1 MDFNGKAKDA
11 LVRFNLGLYCQFCE
25 DAIAIWRKIA
35 ASQLKVGCN
44 QFGKCN
50 FAALWWSKWY
60 SSQTIFTFSSAHFF
74 TSALLKS
81 KLKWILTLQLHPYLI
96 EYNLYNFVHLTGV
109 RQNIWY
115 VWETLDWKIVLV
127 VLTPKTFTNEE
138 TMRTI
143 KSNSQ
148 QSQRNS
154 WERKA
159 LLLPL
164 FPEFHADLLRRE
176 HRQGHLGVIDWL
188 RWFGGTQ
195 EPASSPYRH
204 FQASPPNRAQNYCTT
219 QGFECPPNLYAT
231 F

>member
-74 TSALLKS
+74 TSAPLKS

-96 EYNLYNFVHLTGV
+96 EYNLYNFVHLTGHPLLQATYTGV
-109 RQNIWY
+109 RTTVPSFLAKTKREQPLPGHIHCEIWPRSLRL
-115 VWETLDWKIVLV
+115 WLWILRKQLSKD
-127 VLTPKTFTNEE
+127 
-138 TMRTI
+138 
-143 KSNSQ
+143 
-148 QSQRNS
+148 
-154 WERKA
+154 KA
-159 LLLPL
+159 LVQKHLKSLTGFELPIILGVKFWWFSFFLLPL
-164 FPEFHADLLRRE
+164 
-176 HRQGHLGVIDWL
+176 
-188 RWFGGTQ
+188 
-195 EPASSPYRH
+195 
-204 FQASPPNRAQNYCTT
+204 
-219 QGFECPPNLYAT
+219 
-231 F
+231 

>member
-1 MDFNGKAKDA
+1 M
-11 LVRFNLGLYCQFCE
+11 
-25 DAIAIWRKIA
+25 A
-35 ASQLKVGCN
+35 AP
-44 QFGKCN
+44 
-50 FAALWWSKWY
+50 WWSKWY

-74 TSALLKS
+74 TSAPLKS

-115 VWETLDWKIVLV
+115 VRETLDWKIVLV

-138 TMRTI
+138 TMCTI

-159 LLLPL
+159 LLLLLLPL

-176 HRQGHLGVIDWL
+176 HRQGHLWGHWL
-188 RWFGGTQ
+188 TEVVWWYTGTCQ
-195 EPASSPYRH
+195 LAG
-204 FQASPPNRAQNYCTT
+204 Q
-219 QGFECPPNLYAT
+219 T
-231 F
+231 FSGLTSK